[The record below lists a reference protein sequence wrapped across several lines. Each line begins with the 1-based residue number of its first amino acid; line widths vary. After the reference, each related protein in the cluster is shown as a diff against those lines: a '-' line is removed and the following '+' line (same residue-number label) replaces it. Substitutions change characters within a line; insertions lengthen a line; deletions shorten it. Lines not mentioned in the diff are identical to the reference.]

1 MKRCV
6 AFVLCLLLLLPSATF
21 AAVTTPENDIK
32 IDEGVLNQYLI
43 DSGYPLDIINS
54 FDYDLRELLY
64 NEGCKFVSMQTEV
77 I

>member
-1 MKRCV
+1 M
-6 AFVLCLLLLLPSATF
+6 
-21 AAVTTPENDIK
+21 
-32 IDEGVLNQYLI
+32 NQYLI

-77 I
+77 SKVI